1 MSMQRVTPSDPP
13 GETRPTPR
21 TGQSTGSLAR
31 RLVLATLA
39 FCVLFTA
46 ATVLVRTWFA
56 CETNLSTMNAELTL
70 IDQVF
75 QGTLSKAV
83 WEMDDQALQT
93 QIDSVATA
101 APVGRV
107 QLKILRPGRAPEIL
121 ERHHPGHAGSIR
133 APVLHRLLT
142 VAPYP
147 GASEVVGE
155 LTIEGDENLLW
166 ERMSKEVEIIIL
178 TQIIQSLA
186 LAGLIMGMFN
196 RSVTLHVRRIAR
208 HLEHLTPLNLK
219 THLTLERRGKG
230 GDELDLLEAGV
241 NDLQDKLAAHL
252 ERQAH
257 DEVALAASRDQLA
270 ELVEQR
276 TAQLKAANTRLE
288 ALTRFD
294 PLTGL
299 ANRRHFDELKE
310 LEFNRALRHRQ
321 PLSVLMCDIDFFKL
335 YNDTYGHARGDQCL
349 RDVALAMSALFSRSG
364 ELVARL
370 GGEEF
375 AVLLPGQD
383 EQQALA
389 SADRLRGLLARQQL
403 VHSASPVSPF
413 VTLSIGVAELDP
425 ANMEHF
431 DQLLQS
437 ADRALYRAKSQ
448 GRDRCVI

>member
-1 MSMQRVTPSDPP
+1 MELSMLAESESELTDAPDT
-13 GETRPTPR
+13 EPR
-21 TGQSTGSLAR
+21 TGSLAR

-39 FCVLFTA
+39 FCILFTV

-56 CETNLSTMNAELTL
+56 WNTNLSNMNAELAL

-83 WEMDDQALQT
+83 WEMDSEALQA
-93 QIDSVATA
+93 QVDSVATA

-107 QLKILRPGRAPEIL
+107 ELRILRPGRPPEVL
-121 ERHHPGHAGSIR
+121 ERQHDGHKGSIL
-133 APVLHRLLT
+133 APALHRQLT

-155 LTIEGDENLLW
+155 LTIEGDESLLW
-166 ERMSKEVEIIIL
+166 KRLWKEVGIIML

-208 HLEHLTPLNLK
+208 HLEQLTPQNLK
-219 THLTLERRGKG
+219 IHLTLERRGNA
-230 GDELDLLEAGV
+230 GDELDLLEAGI
-241 NDLQDKLAAHL
+241 NDLQDKLANHI
-252 ERQAH
+252 ERQTQ
-257 DEVALAASRDQLA
+257 DEIALAASRDQLA

-276 TAQLKAANTRLE
+276 TAQLKAANIRLE
-288 ALTRFD
+288 AMTRFD

-310 LEFNRALRHRQ
+310 LEFNRALRHQQ
-321 PLSVLMCDIDFFKL
+321 PFSVLMCDIDFFKA
-335 YNDTYGHARGDQCL
+335 YNDTYGHATGDQCL
-349 RDVALAMSALFSRSG
+349 RDVALTMSALFSRSG

-375 AVLLPGQD
+375 AVLLPGQNRD
-383 EQQALA
+383 QALA
-389 SADRLRGLLARQQL
+389 SAEKLRELLADQQL
-403 VHSASPVSPF
+403 PHSASSVSPY
-413 VTLSIGVAELDP
+413 VTLSVGVAELDP
-425 ANMEHF
+425 ATMERF

-437 ADRALYRAKSQ
+437 ADRALYRAKRQ
-448 GRDRCVI
+448 GRNRCVI

>member
-1 MSMQRVTPSDPP
+1 MSMLMEPPSDLPAAA
-13 GETRPTPR
+13 RSTPR
-21 TGQSTGSLAR
+21 TGSLAR
-31 RLVLATLA
+31 RLVVATLA

-46 ATVLVRTWFA
+46 ATVAVRTWFA
-56 CETNLSTMNAELTL
+56 WNNNLTNMNAELTL

-93 QIDSVATA
+93 QVDSVATA

-107 QLKILRPGRAPEIL
+107 ELKVLRPGRAPEL
-121 ERHHPGHAGSIR
+121 LVREHPGHTGSQL
-133 APVLHRLLT
+133 APALHRQLT

-155 LTIEGDENLLW
+155 LTIEGDEGLLW
-166 ERMSKEVEIIIL
+166 KRLWKEVAIIML

-208 HLEHLTPLNLK
+208 HLEHLTPLNLR
-219 THLTLERRGKG
+219 THLRLERRGKA

-252 ERQAH
+252 QRQAR
-257 DEVALAASRDQLA
+257 DEIALAANRDQLA

-276 TAQLKAANTRLE
+276 TAELKAANTRLE

-321 PLSVLMCDIDFFKL
+321 PLSVLMCDIDFFKR
-335 YNDTYGHARGDQCL
+335 YNDTYGHAMGDECL
-349 RDVALAMSALFSRSG
+349 RNVALAMSGLFSRSG

-375 AVLLPGQD
+375 AVVLPGQNR
-383 EQQALA
+383 QQAQV
-389 SADRLRGLLARQQL
+389 SADRLRELLAQQRL
-403 VHSASPVSPF
+403 AHSASPVSPF

-425 ANMEHF
+425 ANMAHF

-448 GRDRCVI
+448 GRDRCVT

>member
-1 MSMQRVTPSDPP
+1 MLMETESEITAAQRSA
-13 GETRPTPR
+13 PR
-21 TGQSTGSLAR
+21 TGSLAR

-56 CETNLSTMNAELTL
+56 WNTNVANMNAELTL

-75 QGTLSKAV
+75 QGTLAKAV
-83 WEMDDQALQT
+83 WEMDDPALQT
-93 QIDSVATA
+93 QVDSVAMA
-101 APVGRV
+101 EPVGRV
-107 QLKILRPGRAPEIL
+107 ELTILRPGRAPEVL
-121 ERHHPGHAGSIR
+121 ERRHPDFTGSR
-133 APVLHRLLT
+133 LAPSLHRELA

-155 LTIEGDENLLW
+155 LTIEGDERLLW
-166 ERMSKEVEIIIL
+166 KRLWKEVAIIML

-208 HLEHLTPLNLK
+208 HLEQLTPLNLK
-219 THLTLERRGKG
+219 TRLNLDRRGKA

-252 ERQAH
+252 ARQAR
-257 DEVALAASRDQLA
+257 DEVALAASRDHLA

-335 YNDTYGHARGDQCL
+335 YNDSYGHAMGDQCL
-349 RDVALAMSALFSRSG
+349 RSVALTMSGLFSRSG

-383 EQQALA
+383 REQAQA
-389 SADRLRGLLARQQL
+389 SGDRLRGLLAGQQL
-403 VHSASPVSPF
+403 AHMASSVSPY

>member
-1 MSMQRVTPSDPP
+1 MLAESESRLPENAAVPP
-13 GETRPTPR
+13 R
-21 TGQSTGSLAR
+21 TGSLAR

-39 FCVLFTA
+39 FCVLFTL
-46 ATVLVRTWFA
+46 ATVTVRTWFA
-56 CETNLSTMNAELTL
+56 WNTNLSNMNAELNL

-83 WEMDDQALQT
+83 WEMDNEALQA
-93 QIDSVATA
+93 QIDSVALA

-107 QLKILRPGRAPEIL
+107 ELRILRAGRAPQVL
-121 ERHHPGHAGSIR
+121 ERQHPGHTGSSL
-133 APVLHRLLT
+133 APALHRQLT

-147 GASEVVGE
+147 GANEVVGE
-155 LTIEGDENLLW
+155 LSIEGDARLLW
-166 ERMSKEVEIIIL
+166 RRLWKEVGIIML

-208 HLEHLTPLNLK
+208 HLEQLTPQNLK
-219 THLTLERRGKG
+219 NHLVLERGSKAS
-230 GDELDLLEAGV
+230 DELDLLEAGV
-241 NDLQDKLAAHL
+241 NDLQDKLANHI
-252 ERQAH
+252 ERQTR
-257 DEVALAASRDQLA
+257 DELALAASRDQLA
-270 ELVEQR
+270 ELVDQR
-276 TAQLKAANTRLE
+276 TAQLKAANIRLE

-321 PLSVLMCDIDFFKL
+321 PFSVLMCDIDFFKL
-335 YNDTYGHARGDQCL
+335 YNDTYGHAHGDQCL
-349 RDVALAMSALFSRSG
+349 RDVALTMSALFSRSG

-375 AVLLPGQD
+375 AVLLPGQNR
-383 EQQALA
+383 QQALN
-389 SADRLRGLLARQQL
+389 SAERLQALLAEQKL
-403 VHSASPVSPF
+403 PHKGSGVSPY
-413 VTLSIGVAELDP
+413 VTLSIGIAELDP
-425 ANMEHF
+425 ANMERF

-437 ADRALYRAKSQ
+437 ADKALYRAKSQ
-448 GRDRCVI
+448 GRNRCEI

>member
-1 MSMQRVTPSDPP
+1 MEVSMLAESDSKLTQTATEAP
-13 GETRPTPR
+13 RP
-21 TGQSTGSLAR
+21 GSLAR
-31 RLVLATLA
+31 RLVIATLA
-39 FCVLFTA
+39 FCVLFTV
-46 ATVLVRTWFA
+46 ATVSVRTWFA
-56 CETNLSTMNAELTL
+56 WDSNLATMNAELTL

-83 WEMDDQALQT
+83 WEMDSEALQA
-93 QIDSVATA
+93 QVDSVALA

-107 QLKILRPGRAPEIL
+107 ELRVIRPGRAPEVL
-121 ERHHPGHAGSIR
+121 ERMHPGHTRSIL
-133 APVLHRLLT
+133 APVLHRQLT
-142 VAPYP
+142 VSPYP
-147 GASEVVGE
+147 GANEVVGE
-155 LTIEGDENLLW
+155 LTIEGDESLLW
-166 ERMSKEVEIIIL
+166 RRLWKEVGVIML

-208 HLEHLTPLNLK
+208 HLEQLTPQNLHQ
-219 THLTLERRGKG
+219 HLSLERRNAA

-241 NDLQDKLAAHL
+241 NDLQDKLATHL
-252 ERQAH
+252 ERQAR

-276 TAQLKAANTRLE
+276 TAQLKSANIRLE

-299 ANRRHFDELKE
+299 ANRRHFDEIKE
-310 LEFNRALRHRQ
+310 LEFNRALRHQQ
-321 PLSVLMCDIDFFKL
+321 PFSVLMCDIDFFKL
-335 YNDTYGHARGDQCL
+335 YNDTYGHAVGDQCL
-349 RDVALAMSALFSRSG
+349 RDVALTMSALFSRSG

-383 EQQALA
+383 QAQAFESAERLRELLAQQALPH
-389 SADRLRGLLARQQL
+389 R
-403 VHSASPVSPF
+403 ASPVSSY
-413 VTLSIGVAELDP
+413 VTLSIGIAELETSSM
-425 ANMEHF
+425 NRF

-437 ADRALYRAKSQ
+437 ADKALYRAKSQ
-448 GRDRCVI
+448 GRDRSMI